1 VETANRPRDNSPGRF
16 NRAVFTIGQ
25 PQSAM
30 PCTFMAMQMPRSS
43 ERIPVEEAVQM
54 QKFAPLSVDHP
65 LVNDAT
71 GTNCPGCN
79 QRFRAMDV
87 ITRVAIGP
95 GDNEE
100 ARRLCREGSFYEAVG
115 IPVHWACATGE
126 V

>member
-1 VETANRPRDNSPGRF
+1 MS
-16 NRAVFTIGQ
+16 
-25 PQSAM
+25 
-30 PCTFMAMQMPRSS
+30 MQIPRSS
-43 ERIPVEEAVQM
+43 ERIPVEEAVLM

-71 GTNCPGCN
+71 GTTCPGCN
-79 QRFRAMDV
+79 QRFRAMGV

-95 GDNEE
+95 GDTEE
-100 ARRLCREGSFYEAVG
+100 AWRLCREGSFYEAVG

>member
-1 VETANRPRDNSPGRF
+1 
-16 NRAVFTIGQ
+16 
-25 PQSAM
+25 
-30 PCTFMAMQMPRSS
+30 
-43 ERIPVEEAVQM
+43 M
-54 QKFAPLSVDHP
+54 QKFAPLSADHP

-95 GDNEE
+95 GDNED
-100 ARRLCREGSFYEAVG
+100 ARRLCLEGSFYEAVG

-126 V
+126 VLSSHSGFLPPIPVLPSP